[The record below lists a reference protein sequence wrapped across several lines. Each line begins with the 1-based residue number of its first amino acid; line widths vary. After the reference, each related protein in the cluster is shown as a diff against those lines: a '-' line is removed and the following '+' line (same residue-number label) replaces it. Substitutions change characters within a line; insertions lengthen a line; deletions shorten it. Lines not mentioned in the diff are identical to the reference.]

1 MMKLVKYEV
10 DEEQLLMYVH
20 LIPIILLYIIIQS
33 KLRESFYGEDN
44 IIDC

>member
-1 MMKLVKYEV
+1 MKLVKYEV
-10 DEEQLLMYVH
+10 DEDTITDVCAFNSNNIVIYYL
-20 LIPIILLYIIIQS
+20 QS